1 MYCRGLVYVL
11 LSSLVS
17 GSLVSESA
25 HAQQPAAPKPAG
37 PKTLV
42 GIVTDTLGNPV
53 DSVELVISS
62 VKRHA
67 MSASDGTFRFD
78 DIKPGPYQVLAR
90 RLGYYPQVQSAT
102 VDEKGGVVSFSILQG
117 FRALPPVVVSVGR
130 GGLSGVIGDTAYN
143 IVEGAQIAVIA
154 SDHRVASDSMGRF
167 FLDLK
172 PGKYMVNVTRPGYRS
187 RLVSV
192 TIPNDSGRRMTVWLT
207 PANRGQTAR
216 DGFAYDALALRLET
230 RSPVFSNI
238 FTRED
243 INRLGI
249 QDGYQ
254 LARLGSNSQLGPPDD
269 RCEAIIDGGPRT
281 LPLWAIDAADIEAM
295 ETYAPSPK
303 RGTVTSINRNR
314 PISTQSG
321 SNAQAACKGVRVYVW
336 LRK

>member
-1 MYCRGLVYVL
+1 MYRRGLVYVL

-17 GSLVSESA
+17 GCLVSESA
-25 HAQQPAAPKPAG
+25 DAQQPAAPKPAG

-117 FRALPPVVVSVGR
+117 FRALPPVVVSAGR

-172 PGKYMVNVTRPGYRS
+172 PGKYMVNVTRLGYRS

-207 PANRGQTAR
+207 PTNRGQAAR
-216 DGFAYDALALRLET
+216 DAFAFDALALRLET
-230 RSPVFSNI
+230 RNPVFSNI

-314 PISTQSG
+314 R
-321 SNAQAACKGVRVYVW
+321 NLDAVW
-336 LRK
+336 LERSGGL